1 MEWTNDDKS
10 NLHQTIS
17 IIKQVEKTH
26 TNLSFPLIFTKLCD
40 FADLGVMLLTFR
52 GKGKGAILQTLAKP
66 PMQHRTAIKVGAITY
81 RGLKKIAERL
91 DHSSVT
97 VINPDISTLYTEYLR
112 DVAVNVFSQLIYDH
126 EIPEMHTQQYDL
138 QIKNSYISFLCG
150 TQPRMYQSL
159 SQLPTFESM
168 YKDRFI
174 RIAMLHPLGT
184 PSYKKF
190 YPTIQNIHWENLSW
204 DYMEFKPELFRLKE
218 YKRLEDIICWH
229 TSESRGKD
237 YTERLVRASARLNN
251 RLFVT
256 ESDIKFLTLMIP
268 YISFEK
274 WTSKRYRGVSEPL
287 TFNADAYTLLLTI
300 IEKGIV
306 SRTELRAQFQV
317 TNATIINNIKP
328 LMGKRII
335 TGKFGADKYCLHKQF
350 AQTYIQPIYTF
361 IQEAAGI
368 SLEKEE
374 LTRWMQKSQ

>member
-26 TNLSFPLIFTKLCD
+26 VNLSFPLIFTKLCD

-52 GKGKGAILQTLAKP
+52 GKGKGAILQSLAKP
-66 PMQHRTAIKVGAITY
+66 PLQHRNVIKVGAITY

-138 QIKNSYISFLCG
+138 QVKDAYISFLCG

-184 PSYKKF
+184 PDYKKY
-190 YPTIQNIHWENLSW
+190 YPKITDIHWENLSW
-204 DYMEFKPELFRLKE
+204 EYMEVNPALLRTKE
-218 YKRLEDIICWH
+218 YKRLEK
-229 TSESRGKD
+229 TTQKD
-237 YTERLVRASARLNN
+237 L
-251 RLFVT
+251 
-256 ESDIKFLTLMIP
+256 
-268 YISFEK
+268 
-274 WTSKRYRGVSEPL
+274 
-287 TFNADAYTLLLTI
+287 
-300 IEKGIV
+300 
-306 SRTELRAQFQV
+306 
-317 TNATIINNIKP
+317 
-328 LMGKRII
+328 
-335 TGKFGADKYCLHKQF
+335 
-350 AQTYIQPIYTF
+350 
-361 IQEAAGI
+361 
-368 SLEKEE
+368 
-374 LTRWMQKSQ
+374 